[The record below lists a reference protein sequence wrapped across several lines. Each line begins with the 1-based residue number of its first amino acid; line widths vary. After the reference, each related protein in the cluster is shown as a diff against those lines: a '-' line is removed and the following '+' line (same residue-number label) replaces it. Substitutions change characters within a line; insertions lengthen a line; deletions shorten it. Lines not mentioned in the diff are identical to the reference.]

1 MFYSLKE
8 INRQVREDPAGFA
21 RRSDGAYTDKVKRAA
36 QKIAARR
43 RESHIVLLSGPSG
56 SGKTT
61 TAMKIE
67 EQLKELG
74 IATHTISMDNYFNT
88 VDPETAP
95 RNRDGAIDYESPF
108 CLDIDLLNR
117 HFAMLD
123 QGRTIHVPKFEFARQ
138 MRSDILSQPL
148 CLGEDEIAVF
158 EGIHALNDIIVGK
171 NPRAF
176 RLYIAARSGIVDE
189 NGAVIF
195 QPAWFRL
202 CRRIVRDFKFRGADA
217 EFTLKLW
224 DNVCRGE
231 RLYISPYKE
240 SADIKFDSSLP
251 ISISALKP
259 FVVPLLEDLPAGK
272 YPVVNDILRGLER
285 IEPLDEKYIAPNSL
299 AREFIGGSTYFGN
312 PAAAN

>member
-1 MFYSLKE
+1 M
-8 INRQVREDPAGFA
+8 
-21 RRSDGAYTDKVKRAA
+21 
-36 QKIAARR
+36 
-43 RESHIVLLSGPSG
+43 
-56 SGKTT
+56 
-61 TAMKIE
+61 
-67 EQLKELG
+67 
-74 IATHTISMDNYFNT
+74 
-88 VDPETAP
+88 
-95 RNRDGAIDYESPF
+95 
-108 CLDIDLLNR
+108 
-117 HFAMLD
+117 
-123 QGRTIHVPKFEFARQ
+123 
-138 MRSDILSQPL
+138 
-148 CLGEDEIAVF
+148 
-158 EGIHALNDIIVGK
+158 
-171 NPRAF
+171 
-176 RLYIAARSGIVDE
+176 
-189 NGAVIF
+189 IF